1 VEEFLSLIKNK
12 NIIITGTS
20 TGIGKKLATNLL
32 KKNNYV
38 WGCSRTNSVINHKNY
53 KHCKIDLENFE
64 SLSNW
69 IGKIKKDTREKVDL
83 LICNAAVFNR
93 SLNLHETKKNILK
106 TINVNLSSNIIL
118 SKLVSDIMVK
128 RKNGLIIFFSSVATK
143 INQEGSSSYSASKS
157 GIETFSQV
165 LSKEL
170 KKYRIKVHT
179 LRIIFFPTRL
189 SKGLNKAGLNNI
201 LKKFKSNMFNSDKK
215 IINQIDKIFKNKLSS
230 KTIINDKKK

>member
-1 VEEFLSLIKNK
+1 
-12 NIIITGTS
+12 
-20 TGIGKKLATNLL
+20 
-32 KKNNYV
+32 
-38 WGCSRTNSVINHKNY
+38 
-53 KHCKIDLENFE
+53 
-64 SLSNW
+64 
-69 IGKIKKDTREKVDL
+69 
-83 LICNAAVFNR
+83 
-93 SLNLHETKKNILK
+93 
-106 TINVNLSSNIIL
+106 
-118 SKLVSDIMVK
+118 MVK

-201 LKKFKSNMFNSDKK
+201 LVLEQDFIATKECHLFPLEDKGPDWK
-215 IINQIDKIFKNKLSS
+215 ETKGKHKNIRNI
-230 KTIINDKKK
+230 T

>member
-1 VEEFLSLIKNK
+1 MIKNK

-53 KHCKIDLENFE
+53 KHYKIDLENFE

-165 LSKEL
+165 LSKESI
-170 KKYRIKVHT
+170 YNFNRY
-179 LRIIFFPTRL
+179 
-189 SKGLNKAGLNNI
+189 NNPLPNI
-201 LKKFKSNMFNSDKK
+201 DTAYKNSKKFIIPDWFDEYEKLFNET
-215 IINQIDKIFKNKLSS
+215 L
-230 KTIINDKKK
+230 